1 MFFTEKITT
10 HYVASPPT
18 TSTCSKHNIRYVH
31 TVQYMCKLLWKSL
44 FHPWEDTI
52 GRAVCTPLST
62 HFVRHAQNAQ
72 KRRKLISF
80 GSKVT
85 RLFICLAFLPV
96 GSVAPAFQLGFVY
109 TQRTRTRKGMLKRQP
124 LVHYLPMDLMPI
136 LAKAMRIFN
145 LRCIPRKAHYKD
157 IHRRTIE
164 IVQRNRTLEDNCCLK
179 VHNAHIKLASPISG

>member
-1 MFFTEKITT
+1 MVQHKDLIVSSAIFMFFTEKITP

-18 TSTCSKHNIRYVH
+18 TSTCSITYG
-31 TVQYMCKLLWKSL
+31 TFIQYMCKLLWKSL

-52 GRAVCTPLST
+52 GRSVCTPLST

-96 GSVAPAFQLGFVY
+96 GFVAPASELRFVH
-109 TQRTRTRKGMLKRQP
+109 TQRAKAKTNAKENPDATPFGIL
-124 LVHYLPMDLMPI
+124 LTNSFDIH
-136 LAKAMRIFN
+136 LAKPKFQYSTHI
-145 LRCIPRKAHYKD
+145 LECC
-157 IHRRTIE
+157 TL
-164 IVQRNRTLEDNCCLK
+164 IVSIANFGLSWVRDVGK
-179 VHNAHIKLASPISG
+179 KP